1 MKYAL
6 SESFT
11 TKQQEGPSYWRK
23 FDGRNQFR
31 VISDKF
37 LEVFA
42 QWVVKPDG
50 KGYTRYWPAN
60 DETPVLSEGE
70 RYEGNRPSRKVCFV
84 VSPVEGHDAPAPVLM
99 VVPLDIAQQMLAH
112 ANELQGLCV
121 ADFVILATGTG
132 MQKQYAVRTMD
143 PTPLNPELADYGFR
157 FDILDNLL

>member
-42 QWVVKPDG
+42 LWVLKEG
-50 KGYTRYWPAN
+50 SNGYTRYWLPT
-60 DETPVLSEGE
+60 DPQPELSEGE
-70 RYEGNRPSRKVCFV
+70 RWDNRRPSRKVCFV

-99 VVPLDIAQQMLAH
+99 IVPLDVAQQMLAH

-121 ADFVILATGTG
+121 ADFVILATGVGT
-132 MQKQYAVRTMD
+132 QKQYAVRTMD